1 MTPPYELINNIP
13 LYTIIAEGDTTTP
26 HSKLLTLHTQ
36 KIFPLL
42 LLPNCAIID

>member
-26 HSKLLTLHTQ
+26 HSKLLTIPTLHTQ
-36 KIFPLL
+36 KFSR
-42 LLPNCAIID
+42 CFYC